1 MAKELAKVEREVLVG
16 MVKFCQKRGLK
27 GEKGEWKEF
36 LAACDRK
43 FGASLSDPARRSAD
57 ILVAFLES
65 FTREEDIEF
74 FSKMMRRHENF
85 KAMEKMVRDLPGSE
99 SPQQRLV
106 RLTVGHPKYIQNYS
120 FPSHEED
127 WIVIPL
133 RKVSKVAK
141 VNAMI
146 SLDCEMVLCQ
156 DGTEAVVRVCVVDHN
171 LGVKLDKIVNP
182 NKPVADFRTGI
193 TGICSQDLEGV
204 TCSLLDVQKALR
216 KLLSHGTILVGH
228 SLHNDLEALK
238 IDHARVIDTS
248 FIFQCLDIPEIK
260 TPSLNSLCESVLG
273 SPIRK
278 EGDPHE
284 CRNDAEAAM
293 KLVLAKI
300 EHGFDD
306 PIAIEAKKASEAN
319 LFMLFLHRI
328 PINVAHQELS
338 GLFPGHLH
346 AEIQAEL
353 RVRGKMYSTFAVF
366 RSREDA
372 DEAFQELKGQET
384 KDCLGL
390 PQKRVCL
397 RLVSGET
404 ASLCVRKMAAD
415 GAAVSPKRPAEV
427 DGGESKRRRVG
438 HEGRLT
444 RRRGRKVGAGAVREE

>member
-1 MAKELAKVEREVLVG
+1 MAKELAKVEREFWKIMAGTCWDGKILSEA
-16 MVKFCQKRGLK
+16 GLK

-306 PIAIEAKKASEAN
+306 PIAIEAKKVCIRSESVHAVSSQN
-319 LFMLFLHRI
+319 

-427 DGGESKRRRVG
+427 DGGSRSGGGLGMKG
-438 HEGRLT
+438 G
-444 RRRGRKVGAGAVREE
+444 